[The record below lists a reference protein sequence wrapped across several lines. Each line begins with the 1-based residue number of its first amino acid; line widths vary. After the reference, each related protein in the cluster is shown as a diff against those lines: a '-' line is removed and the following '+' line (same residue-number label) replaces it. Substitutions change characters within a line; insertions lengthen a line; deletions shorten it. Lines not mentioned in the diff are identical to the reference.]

1 MEGKNKNA
9 NHPEILKQNAILATA
24 NKCELCFA
32 TFSAANKM
40 TELMVHVENKHPKV
54 GTFQTCFPTYEK
66 VQELLKDMT
75 TKNKPKDK

>member
-1 MEGKNKNA
+1 MKELESKNKNA
-9 NHPEILKQNAILATA
+9 NHSEILKQNAILATA

-54 GTFQTCFPTYEK
+54 GTF
-66 VQELLKDMT
+66 
-75 TKNKPKDK
+75 